1 MLHSPGI
8 NNKIN
13 SLWEKAIR
21 ITCGD
26 KISSFH
32 YLAGKDNPVSIPCF
46 NMAPETVNIFKPR
59 VMPYKLRIHNCLESA
74 RPVHSVFNST
84 ETLSYLGP
92 KI

>member
-1 MLHSPGI
+1 
-8 NNKIN
+8 
-13 SLWEKAIR
+13 
-21 ITCGD
+21 
-26 KISSFH
+26 
-32 YLAGKDNPVSIPCF
+32 
-46 NMAPETVNIFKPR
+46 MAPETANIFKPR